1 NKIFKER
8 RIDMFNSDLTK
19 HLAELSKLEF
29 TDEELEQ
36 MTADMTNI
44 IAVMDK
50 VCEFD
55 TSKPAYAL
63 DAVDYKDLRAD
74 EHRNS
79 YPTEEIVKN
88 AKNVKNNSFVVPK
101 VV

>member
-1 NKIFKER
+1 
-8 RIDMFNSDLTK
+8 MFNSDLTK

-44 IAVMDK
+44 IAV
-50 VCEFD
+50 CAFD

-79 YPTEEIVKN
+79 YQTEEIVKN

>member
-1 NKIFKER
+1 MQTFLNYGIIILILQQR
-8 RIDMFNSDLTK
+8 RCITED
-19 HLAELSKLEF
+19 
-29 TDEELEQ
+29 LEQ

-44 IAVMDK
+44 IAIMDK

>member
-1 NKIFKER
+1 
-8 RIDMFNSDLTK
+8 MFNSDLTK

-36 MTADMTNI
+36 MTNI
-44 IAVMDK
+44 IAIMDK

>member
-1 NKIFKER
+1 
-8 RIDMFNSDLTK
+8 MFNSDLTK

-44 IAVMDK
+44 IAIMDK

-79 YPTEEIVKN
+79 YPTEKLLRMRRMLKITV
-88 AKNVKNNSFVVPK
+88 S
-101 VV
+101 